1 MGAAAVGRVVGKLCG
16 CVVGTSQ
23 VVGSGLK
30 SGSQSGSGV
39 CGPGASLGFL
49 GGRGW
54 GWEEALQDGPPGQGE
69 GDSQPIVA
77 CSRDLGPTPVR
88 GM

>member
-1 MGAAAVGRVVGKLCG
+1 MCVCG
-16 CVVGTSQ
+16 ELLVGTSQ

-39 CGPGASLGFL
+39 CGSGINLKFL
-49 GGRGW
+49 GGCGW

-69 GDSQPIVA
+69 GDSQPTA
-77 CSRDLGPTPVR
+77 TCSRDPGPTPVG